1 MANAALMQLLDRWR
15 GARDGDAD
23 ASLVTRF
30 LASRDQDAFAA
41 LVQRHGRLVYG
52 TCLRI
57 LGNGNDS
64 DDAFQAVFFVLAR
77 RAHTLKLDR
86 SIGPWLHGVAV
97 RVAKKLRGQSVQ
109 RRLREM
115 SVARSERVEPAESNR
130 DFWAIIDEEL
140 ARLPLPLREA
150 ALLCDLDGQSYAQA
164 AKSLGLA
171 KGTITKRLAKA
182 REELATR
189 LTRRGITLGASAL
202 ATIMATRATAS
213 VPAPLLLETTRQAI
227 AFSVGKVA
235 DCVRAKTL
243 AEGVMRS
250 LKIGAL
256 RLWLVVGL
264 LGLLLTGGGLM
275 LAGGPRDPAEQGVEQ
290 PQPKPD
296 AKADAAKP
304 DAAKPDAAK
313 ARAMWKHYFTAH
325 HETNLPVSVALSP
338 DGKTL
343 LIGDTNGQ
351 LTAARL
357 PSDPPTAR
365 WQARVE
371 GSHPAVAYSLDG
383 KHVYAT
389 TTNGVV
395 ILDAENG
402 KHVGRLEAPDSN
414 AISIGVHPNNAGRV
428 QIVFGNARG
437 DHVMSWAE
445 LVHPG
450 EPIAGSE
457 VSTLAKKDAKPG
469 DPATV
474 PLAVDPKGRCAI
486 MTGPRDATGKVGG
499 IKGKNVLWAY
509 ACGDPLEDSPGNR
522 VMIGHTATVNA
533 AAWAREGSTAVTG
546 DADGR
551 VIVWDAK
558 TMKEARRVEL
568 GGRVVAVAIS
578 DDGTHTA
585 AYVRGKPGGQ
595 LYVWETAKPAS
606 ALKPIHTQLGD
617 FAIEPYASLTF
628 SRAGKLLAGCLIDKK
643 WLPYRPG
650 TLLPGQV
657 HVWQLAAEPKAQ
669 PAPKHLYSTP
679 GGGPASFAIPV
690 NNLTML
696 TLAEKEGG
704 INFGDLRF
712 GYLQGRFVLGKFA
725 VRGMKLAADR
735 RWLALEQ
742 HAVGND
748 RGIGA
753 AGTTFDVGVYQW
765 PPRYQAT
772 IPSCSQLLDLAPGG
786 KVVAVVRENQ
796 IELWDTSATK
806 KLKAAPFRHTRVD
819 AASFSPD
826 GKLLAISDQSELVL
840 WRWEEN
846 AHERIDLGRRVGS
859 LAFSPDGS
867 LLAEGPTPGESIHVR
882 DVATRKVVQ
891 TLTNGT
897 KRPMNVPRIAYT
909 QGGRVLIACDN
920 IPAEKDT
927 PIPHRI
933 TLWDTVT
940 GSIAH
945 QIALPT
951 GVPTSIDVSPDG
963 RYLAALLDDGAAG
976 TRLSVWRLDG
986 ETPVADQGPTPPA
999 APPR

>member
-1 MANAALMQLLDRWR
+1 MSNAALMQLLDRWR

-23 ASLVTRF
+23 ASLITRF
-30 LASRDQDAFAA
+30 LAKRDEDAFAA

-86 SIGPWLHGVAV
+86 SIGPWLHGVAM

-115 SVARSERVEPAESNR
+115 SAARSERVEPAEPNR

-140 ARLPLPLREA
+140 ARLPLALREA
-150 ALLCDLDGQSYAQA
+150 ALLCDLDGQSHAQA

-171 KGTITKRLAKA
+171 KGTITKRLARA
-182 REELATR
+182 REELAAR

-202 ATIMATRATAS
+202 ATMMATQASAS
-213 VPAPLLLETTRQAI
+213 VPAPLLLETARQAL
-227 AFSVGKVA
+227 AFSVGKIA
-235 DCVRAKTL
+235 DCVRAQTL

-275 LAGGPRDPAEQGVEQ
+275 LAGGPRDPAEQRVEQ

-304 DAAKPDAAK
+304 DAAK
-313 ARAMWKHYFTAH
+313 ARAMWKHYFTSH
-325 HETNLPVSVALSP
+325 HETNSPVSVALSP

-343 LIGDTNGQ
+343 LISNTNGEV
-351 LTAARL
+351 TAARL
-357 PSDPPTAR
+357 PSDQPTSR

-389 TTNGVV
+389 TTNGVL
-395 ILDAENG
+395 ILDAETG
-402 KHVGRLEAPDSN
+402 KHVGRIVAPDSN

-428 QIVFGNARG
+428 QLVFGNARG

-445 LVHPG
+445 LVNPG
-450 EPIAGSE
+450 DTTAGSE
-457 VSTLAKKDAKPG
+457 ISTLAKEDAKPG
-469 DPATV
+469 DLAAV
-474 PLAVDPKGRCAI
+474 PLAVDPEGRSAI
-486 MTGPRDATGKVGG
+486 MTGLRDATGKVGG

-522 VMIGHTATVNA
+522 VMIGHTATVIA

-568 GGRVVAVAIS
+568 GARVVAVAIS

-585 AYVRGKPGGQ
+585 AYVCAKPGGQ

-617 FAIEPYASLTF
+617 FAFEPYASLTF
-628 SRAGKLLAGCLIDKK
+628 SRDGKRLAGCLIDKK
-643 WLPYRPG
+643 WLPHRPG

-657 HVWQLAAEPKAQ
+657 HVWELAAEPKAQ
-669 PAPKHLYSTP
+669 PAPKHLYSTQL
-679 GGGPASFAIPV
+679 GGPASFGIPV

-704 INFGDLRF
+704 INFGDIRF
-712 GYLQGRFVLGKFA
+712 GYLQGRTVLGKFA
-725 VRGMKLAADR
+725 VRGMKLSADR
-735 RWLALEQ
+735 RWVAIEQ

-748 RGIGA
+748 KGIGA
-753 AGTTFDVGVYQW
+753 AGATFDVGVCQW
-765 PPRYQAT
+765 PPRYRAT
-772 IPSCSQLLDLAPGG
+772 IPLCSQLLDLAPGG

-796 IELWDTSATK
+796 IELWDTATTK
-806 KLKAAPFRHTRVD
+806 KLKAAPFRHTRID
-819 AASFSPD
+819 AATFSPD

-846 AHERIDLGRRVGS
+846 THERIDLGRRVGS

-867 LLAEGPTPGESIHVR
+867 LLAEGPTPGESIQVR
-882 DVATRKVVQ
+882 DVTTRKVVQ

-920 IPAEKDT
+920 IPAEKGA

-951 GVPTSIDVSPDG
+951 GMPTSIDVTPNG
-963 RYLAALLDDGAAG
+963 RYLAAMLDDGDAG
-976 TRLSVWRLDG
+976 ARLSVWRLDG
-986 ETPVADQGPTPPA
+986 ETPVADPGPMAPA